1 MKIYLSYN
9 LYKRI
14 ITDCFKHHLTNG
26 KVQLLLYDELN
37 KYIYFIRIEVCI
49 FFVKTLTDRYTEN

>member
-9 LYKRI
+9 LYKQI
-14 ITDCFKHHLTNG
+14 ITDFYYHLTYNG
-26 KVQLLLYDELN
+26 KVQLLYDELN

-49 FFVKTLTDRYTEN
+49 FFVKTLTD